1 MLKILTRYLM
11 IFTSLFMLST
21 SIHTFASDKDV
32 ATKSDKTTMSDG
44 KAMDNMQVA
53 EKININQAS
62 SEELSM
68 IKGIGPSKAQ
78 AIVDYRDSIGKFKS
92 TDELINVKGIG
103 KGTLEKIEPF
113 ISL

>member
-1 MLKILTRYLM
+1 
-11 IFTSLFMLST
+11 
-21 SIHTFASDKDV
+21 
-32 ATKSDKTTMSDG
+32 MSDG

-92 TDELINVKGIG
+92 IDELINVKGIG
-103 KGTLEKIEPF
+103 KGTLKKIMPY
-113 ISL
+113 LTL